1 MIARVKQY
9 SANIGRAASTIF
21 EGMAVTLSYMVRKP
35 MTVQYPDRVEKPVK
49 EMLPER
55 YRGFLEVDMD
65 ICGACMGCVR
75 ACPIECIAI
84 ETEKHPE
91 HKRVMTRFD
100 IDIAKCMYCGL
111 CTEACPHGAIRHTAE
126 FEAGT
131 ASLSNLVFR
140 FVEGDFSVPAKLKKN
155 ETPDSVPIGSVAS
168 RLIQEWNAPATELPE
183 LPAEEPE
190 EDKEARKAARKARA
204 LAKAAAAKAAK
215 EGAEKAEERADGNE
229 KTNGKEEGKE
239 EAS

>member
-49 EMLPER
+49 ETLPER
-55 YRGFLEVDMD
+55 YRGFLEVDMG

-111 CTEACPHGAIRHTAE
+111 CTEACPHGAIRHTPE

-131 ASLSNLVFR
+131 ANLSNLVFR
-140 FVEGDFSVPAKLKKN
+140 FIEGDFVVPVKMTKGEKP
-155 ETPDSVPIGSVAS
+155 ETVPIGSIAS
-168 RLIQEWNAPATELPE
+168 RLIREWNAPAPQLPD

-215 EGAEKAEERADGNE
+215 EG
-229 KTNGKEEGKE
+229 NGKEESAGGNGETSGKE
-239 EAS
+239 GKEA

>member
-55 YRGFLEVDMD
+55 YRGFLEVDMA
-65 ICGACMGCVR
+65 ICGACQACAR
-75 ACPIECIAI
+75 NCPIECIAI
-84 ETEKHPE
+84 DMEKHPE

-100 IDIAKCMYCGL
+100 IDIAKCMYCGI
-111 CTEACPHGAIRHTAE
+111 CTEVCPEGAIRHTPE

-131 ASLSNLVFR
+131 ANLSNLVFR
-140 FVEGDFSVPAKLKKN
+140 FVEGDFVVPAKMKKGEKP
-155 ETPDSVPIGSVAS
+155 ETVPIGSIAS
-168 RLIQEWNAPATELPE
+168 KLIRGWNAPAPELPE
-183 LPAEEPE
+183 LPAEEPKPDAE
-190 EDKEARKAARKARA
+190 ERKAARKARA
-204 LAKAAAAKAAK
+204 AAKAAAAKAAQ
-215 EGAEKAEERADGNE
+215 EA
-229 KTNGKEEGKE
+229 NGKEEPAGGNGEASGQEGKE
-239 EAS
+239 EA